1 MLTTKIMM
9 TSTDKGVEET
19 MNTFRKNTNEGGN
32 PVNVS
37 IAIHGTLPSS
47 PMLNLMYT
55 NSM

>member
-1 MLTTKIMM
+1 MKIMM
-9 TSTDKGVEET
+9 TSTDKGVEEI

-37 IAIHGTLPSS
+37 IAIQGTLPSS